1 MNKYL
6 LSAATITLLSAGVYS
21 VAQESGTPEG
31 QESTFAI
38 VEFTPADGSVVKAI
52 ESVRLGVRM
61 EGEATPMIN
70 MERIS
75 EITLTSAS
83 GVTIKAVSSD
93 EPGFKEPDI
102 LMLPVSFGEPVTE
115 SGTYTLSVPAGVIY
129 EAVWD
134 NSADAFVGNGRVN
147 EAASITITVDAS
159 AKSPIMDYT
168 LIPASGSKLTSLSGL
183 KLIFNSYGPVS
194 MIQANPD
201 GCVIS
206 NGTTEYGVL
215 FGMDW
220 SGEYEGKSFNVFI
233 VDGEGEDV
241 EITEDGE
248 WTLVFPAGA
257 FTYENEVS
265 EEITATYTIGKDIVP
280 DYKWVYPAV
289 NSIDIPENAIYTLE
303 IPCEGASSISYEPAV
318 ENAAVTVKFAGEELS
333 KVSNVKTEK
342 GYALGD
348 NYDED
353 FVAFSINAPQ
363 VFTHSGYL
371 EVKAEAGAFT
381 IDGNPSPELSYMVY
395 MVNNMSYV
403 VSPENGIT
411 MAMPAEDEETVNVTF
426 SFFDMWDDPYEVS
439 VEEFPIEG
447 EISTIRVSYDGE
459 SVSSQSYVKSAG
471 NGEFVIAID
480 RGVIAQPGKLEINA
494 DEGAFTV
501 NGKASPAIAYSC
513 SFGEVKSYEAVVS
526 PAPETEVSLSDL
538 KAITVSFPEAKSA
551 VVNED
556 EKFVVLRLPGAV
568 YPNQTPEITAVEGA
582 EYPTFIIHYDNIEDI
597 AAPTGGAASLTIDKG
612 TFTIDGDVRS
622 EEITSYWNV
631 LRDGEVDLTWTA
643 SPEKTIVNAGYGIYA
658 AFVFN
663 EYESVRIDR
672 ANIGNAV
679 VTFAG
684 ETVPASECEFMVSE
698 GFKLLVNLYSD
709 RFCDKSL
716 EGELKVEIPEGCI
729 TVSGEELPAISFT
742 WNVVGVKEYTY
753 VLNPAAGSTVAS
765 LSEITIEFPEAKTGE
780 LFNEN
785 FITLRA
791 NDYSSMSKPTSIEA
805 VENAEHATFKITF
818 GDAPTKNGKYTL
830 SLFMGTFTLDG
841 AQESP
846 TIDVEYTLDENSGVA
861 GIEAG
866 STVTVYTLGG
876 VLLHKDAPA
885 SVLDTLAKGIYVI
898 NGKKHT
904 IR

>member
-1 MNKYL
+1 
-6 LSAATITLLSAGVYS
+6 
-21 VAQESGTPEG
+21 
-31 QESTFAI
+31 
-38 VEFTPADGSVVKAI
+38 
-52 ESVRLGVRM
+52 
-61 EGEATPMIN
+61 
-70 MERIS
+70 
-75 EITLTSAS
+75 
-83 GVTIKAVSSD
+83 
-93 EPGFKEPDI
+93 
-102 LMLPVSFGEPVTE
+102 
-115 SGTYTLSVPAGVIY
+115 
-129 EAVWD
+129 
-134 NSADAFVGNGRVN
+134 
-147 EAASITITVDAS
+147 
-159 AKSPIMDYT
+159 
-168 LIPASGSKLTSLSGL
+168 
-183 KLIFNSYGPVS
+183 
-194 MIQANPD
+194 
-201 GCVIS
+201 
-206 NGTTEYGVL
+206 
-215 FGMDW
+215 
-220 SGEYEGKSFNVFI
+220 
-233 VDGEGEDV
+233 
-241 EITEDGE
+241 
-248 WTLVFPAGA
+248 
-257 FTYENEVS
+257 
-265 EEITATYTIGKDIVP
+265 
-280 DYKWVYPAV
+280 
-289 NSIDIPENAIYTLE
+289 
-303 IPCEGASSISYEPAV
+303 
-318 ENAAVTVKFAGEELS
+318 
-333 KVSNVKTEK
+333 
-342 GYALGD
+342 
-348 NYDED
+348 
-353 FVAFSINAPQ
+353 
-363 VFTHSGYL
+363 
-371 EVKAEAGAFT
+371 
-381 IDGNPSPELSYMVY
+381 
-395 MVNNMSYV
+395 
-403 VSPENGIT
+403 
-411 MAMPAEDEETVNVTF
+411 
-426 SFFDMWDDPYEVS
+426 
-439 VEEFPIEG
+439 
-447 EISTIRVSYDGE
+447 
-459 SVSSQSYVKSAG
+459 
-471 NGEFVIAID
+471 
-480 RGVIAQPGKLEINA
+480 
-494 DEGAFTV
+494 
-501 NGKASPAIAYSC
+501 
-513 SFGEVKSYEAVVS
+513 
-526 PAPETEVSLSDL
+526 
-538 KAITVSFPEAKSA
+538 
-551 VVNED
+551 
-556 EKFVVLRLPGAV
+556 
-568 YPNQTPEITAVEGA
+568 
-582 EYPTFIIHYDNIEDI
+582 I